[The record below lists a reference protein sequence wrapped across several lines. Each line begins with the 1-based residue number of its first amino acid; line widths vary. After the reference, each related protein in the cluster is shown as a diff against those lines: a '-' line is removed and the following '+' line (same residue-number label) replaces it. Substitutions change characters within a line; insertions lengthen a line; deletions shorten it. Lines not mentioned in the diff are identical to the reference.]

1 MHLDTAGIALAV
13 HLVTW
18 RKQLDVCPGARKGG
32 WVAGTNSGEEEKVM
46 SEPSFV
52 AWETGLLGAFQVSWG
67 PLPAGQYP

>member
-1 MHLDTAGIALAV
+1 
-13 HLVTW
+13 
-18 RKQLDVCPGARKGG
+18 VCPGARKGG
-32 WVAGTNSGEEEKVM
+32 WVAGTDSGEEEKVM